1 MAAFPIS
8 LPILWLIILVVF
20 GLLEAATVSLV
31 SIWFAGG
38 ALIALLVS
46 LFSDSLLAQC
56 IVFLAVSALCLAL
69 VRPIAKTHFSPR
81 LHPTNADRF
90 IGEEAVVTETIDNL
104 SASGQ
109 AKISG
114 QVWTARSETDEPI
127 PLGTTVTVL
136 RIEGVKLIV
145 QAKNLVTI

>member
-46 LFSDSLLAQC
+46 LFSDSLLAQ
-56 IVFLAVSALCLAL
+56 
-69 VRPIAKTHFSPR
+69 
-81 LHPTNADRF
+81 
-90 IGEEAVVTETIDNL
+90 
-104 SASGQ
+104 
-109 AKISG
+109 
-114 QVWTARSETDEPI
+114 
-127 PLGTTVTVL
+127 
-136 RIEGVKLIV
+136 
-145 QAKNLVTI
+145 